1 METRGFLTVRELA
14 KVITR
19 KGPKISGKEL
29 FERLH
34 SWGLIWINGENK
46 KLPTS
51 QARRLRY
58 LDVEKSST
66 GFDKYD
72 REQTATV
79 IVVTEKGQEYILER
93 LMKELD

>member
-1 METRGFLTVRELA
+1 METRGFLTVKELA
-14 KVITR
+14 KVITG

-34 SWGLIWINGENK
+34 SWGLIWINSENK
-46 KLPTS
+46 KLPTK
-51 QARRLRY
+51 QARRSGY
-58 LDVEKSST
+58 LDIERSST
-66 GFDKYD
+66 GFDKYG

-79 IVVTEKGQEYILER
+79 IVATEKGQKYILER